1 MDDQVHPSLRER
13 RRLDTQLEIHEA
25 ALALFE
31 EQGLQA
37 TTVQQ
42 IADRAGISHRTFFR
56 YFASKEQA
64 ALPGQRRLLRAFE
77 RLEIDADGPGDVLR
91 AVERMAIAAMEEE
104 RAGRLEE
111 HRRITGLLA
120 AEPAL
125 QAVAA
130 GQELLL
136 VEALHDRLAARLPE
150 WPSGRIRLVAE
161 IAVVTWRT
169 AWQRWGEL
177 AMRGDSI
184 EPADVFREC
193 SGDLRIIVGPA
204 APSLPLVE

>member
-1 MDDQVHPSLRER
+1 MDDDVPAGLRER

-25 ALALFE
+25 AVALFE

-77 RLEIDADGPGDVLR
+77 GLEIDADGPGDVLP
-91 AVERMAIAAMEEE
+91 AIERMAITAMEEE

-111 HRRITGLLA
+111 HRRITRLLA

-150 WPSGRIRLVAE
+150 WTSARIRLVAE

-177 AMRGDSI
+177 AMRGDTI
-184 EPADVFREC
+184 EPADVFREV
-193 SGDLRIIVGPA
+193 SADLRIIVGA
-204 APSLPLVE
+204 SLPLVE